1 MSPSNGSG
9 FGDRREKLARNGF
22 ARARS
27 SEGVAKTQRLG
38 QVESVREVK
47 VEGVTRTFG
56 STAALRGIDATFAG
70 GAITTLEGP
79 NGSGKSTLLAIL
91 GTLIAP
97 TSGRV
102 VYGAGGDITIGIR
115 RQIGW
120 VSHDSHCY
128 PDLTARQ
135 NVELAAALYG
145 VDGGAGWESTSARF
159 SIAAL
164 EGRPVRQLSRGQ
176 RQRVALARALVHA
189 PSLLLLDEP
198 TTGLDA
204 EGIERLLGAVVEE
217 AARGCIV
224 VLVTHDT
231 TVSDRVAHRRLH
243 LQQGRLR
250 KSD

>member
-1 MSPSNGSG
+1 MRRAISRRTRGERRQMQGDSGS
-9 FGDRREKLARNGF
+9 RRH
-22 ARARS
+22 
-27 SEGVAKTQRLG
+27 VAKRAGLG
-38 QVESVREVK
+38 QWERVREVK

-56 STAALRGIDATFAG
+56 ATAALRGIDATFVAG
-70 GAITTLEGP
+70 EIATLEGP
-79 NGSGKSTLLAIL
+79 NGSGKSTLLSIL

-102 VYGAGGDITIGIR
+102 IYGSDVDVTIGIR
-115 RQIGW
+115 KEIGW
-120 VSHDSHCY
+120 VSHESHCY
-128 PDLTARQ
+128 PDLTARE

-145 VDGGAGWESTSARF
+145 GDPGAGWEKSSGRF
-159 SIAAL
+159 AIGGL
-164 EGRPVRQLSRGQ
+164 ERRPVRQLSRGQ

-204 EGIERLLGAVVEE
+204 EGIERLLIVVGEE

-231 TVSDRVAHRRLH
+231 AVSARVAHRRLF
-243 LQQGRLR
+243 LQQGRLL
-250 KSD
+250 KAD